1 MSNYEKA
8 IKKIAAVKERRNNVA
23 KKTAEYKGKL
33 KEFEKMQID
42 GQAPFFHN
50 DIAIQSWLN
59 NPKVD
64 ATQKVFM
71 VLLFLYTLDKNKDVA
86 IDERLKIQNTALMS
100 WVNIQERST
109 IQKALRYLTRMGII
123 EDRIYL
129 AKGDKYSLKDGVRGL
144 TNRRIILN
152 LKRAKEFLTAFPDSE
167 FFDELL
173 PRSRERRLINR
184 RPLSLVQHLSK
195 QATATQV
202 NDINV
207 KKNKNQFNKY
217 LEKQLIKYGD
227 FTVADAEQIVSTLED
242 TERYLDALHGIIQPG
257 VIPPDLQGY
266 LAS

>member
-8 IKKIAAVKERRNNVA
+8 LKKITAVNKRQKDVA

-33 KEFEKMQID
+33 REFEKMQID
-42 GQAPFFHN
+42 GEAPFFHN
-50 DIAIQSWLN
+50 DITIQSWLS

-71 VLLFLYTLDKNKDVA
+71 VLLFLYTLEKNKDVA
-86 IDERLKIQNTALMS
+86 VDERLSIQNTALMS

-144 TNRRIILN
+144 TKRRIILN
-152 LKRAKEFLTAFPDSE
+152 LKRSKEFLTALPEGE
-167 FFDELL
+167 FFDELM
-173 PRSRERRLINR
+173 PRSRERRLIYR
-184 RPLSLVQHLSK
+184 RPLSLVEHLSK

-202 NDINV
+202 NDINS
-207 KKNKNQFNKY
+207 KKNKHQFNKY
-217 LEKQLIKYGD
+217 LEKQLIKYSD

-257 VIPPDLQGY
+257 VIPPDLQGH